1 MMSSE
6 SSFKLIPS
14 DYMISRKHA
23 IVVIPPQTCRATKLL
38 RGKTGFVS
46 LRAWY
51 CQQSKLGLNGIDPS
65 IRIKRFLRAV
75 EQRRLCPKE
84 IWVCCNLGLVV
95 IASTSLLLVLL
106 LLPLDNL
113 AKQLS
118 LCSQYFCKTRG
129 WRWRWWFTTTTCLKA
144 TGVSTS
150 TSHHLKYMSSS
161 ISNIIHNAPKMQWIM
176 VE

>member
-1 MMSSE
+1 MSSE

-84 IWVCCNLGLVV
+84 IWVYYGLGMMV
-95 IASTSLLLVLL
+95 IASASLLLLL
-106 LLPLDNL
+106 LGNL
-113 AKQLS
+113 AKQFG
-118 LCSQYFCKTRG
+118 LCSKDLCKAG
-129 WRWRWWFTTTTCLKA
+129 WRRWQWWFTTTTCLK
-144 TGVSTS
+144 TTWGSTC
-150 TSHHLKYMSSS
+150 TSHHMKHRSSS
-161 ISNIIHNAPKMQWIM
+161 ISDMIHIASKMQ
-176 VE
+176 

>member
-1 MMSSE
+1 MSSE
-6 SSFKLIPS
+6 SSFELIPS
-14 DYMISRKHA
+14 DNMFSRKHA

-46 LRAWY
+46 LRAWH

-84 IWVCCNLGLVV
+84 IWVRCNLGLVV

-118 LCSQYFCKTRG
+118 LSCKDLCEARWRR
-129 WRWRWWFTTTTCLKA
+129 WRWRCTTTTCLK
-144 TGVSTS
+144 TTRGYTS
-150 TSHHLKYMSSS
+150 TAHHLKCKSSS
-161 ISNIIHNAPKMQWIM
+161 IRDMIHIAFKMQ
-176 VE
+176 